1 MLFYGF
7 LKKHSPITE
16 LNVAIYVLAN
26 TCLWFLIGAV
36 AAWIA
41 GKFGGVSMTE
51 IRTNVVSFGSLLALT
66 VGYIGSVLTLMHRA
80 E

>member
-16 LNVAIYVLAN
+16 VTVAIYVLAN
-26 TCLWFLIGAV
+26 TCLWFLLGAV
-36 AAWIA
+36 AAWIT

-51 IRTNVVSFGSLLALT
+51 IRTNAVSLGSLLALT
-66 VGYIGSVLTLMHRA
+66 IGYIGSVLTLMHRA